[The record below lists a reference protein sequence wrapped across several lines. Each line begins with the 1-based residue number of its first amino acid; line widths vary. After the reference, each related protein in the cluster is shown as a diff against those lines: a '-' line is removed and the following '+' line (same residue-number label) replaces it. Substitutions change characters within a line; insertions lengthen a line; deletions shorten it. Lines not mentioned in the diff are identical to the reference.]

1 MRTLAIDIETY
12 SSVSLQKCGV
22 YAYAQSPDFEILLF
36 GYAWDDDPVEV
47 IDLARGESLPEE
59 LQNALYDPE
68 ILKTAFNAS
77 FERTCL
83 SAFMGR
89 VTPPEQWSCTAVMA
103 RELGLPGSLEAVGE
117 VIGLPE
123 DKQKSKTGR
132 ALIRYFSIPCK
143 PTKTNGNR
151 TRNLPEHDPDRW
163 AIYVEYNRQDVVSER
178 AIRQKLSRFPVYE
191 KEQPLWIHDQH
202 INDRGVGVDL
212 NLAEHAV
219 EIDAIIKAR
228 LLEQAKELTGLENPK
243 STAQLKSWIEDTAGI
258 EVESLNKKSIAGV
271 RADADCDAVDRMTQ
285 LPHPTIQKFAVINA
299 VIVGASRRFLAQITR
314 HQNEVKFMSASLQYS
329 DYSNEADFV
338 VPYELLDSQMRFSY
352 LSQCQDAMRKYK
364 LLVEYGVDNDSAGYL
379 APQGLRNVLIISAT
393 PYQWKHMI
401 SQRTCRR
408 NTAETRYVMLRL
420 WEELY
425 ELAPALFSPETT
437 GPFCMKG
444 KCLEGKMA
452 CGSPLASDLTPHDIL
467 ERDFPLCMEVRE

>member
-1 MRTLAIDIETY
+1 MDKIKVAVLNPTAISEAEKMMVCAARLTQRGHTVKDL
-12 SSVSLQKCGV
+12 S
-22 YAYAQSPDFEILLF
+22 DFL
-36 GYAWDDDPVEV
+36 
-47 IDLARGESLPEE
+47 
-59 LQNALYDPE
+59 ALYDKE
-68 ILKTAFNAS
+68 YTEKTAK
-77 FERTCL
+77 
-83 SAFMGR
+83 
-89 VTPPEQWSCTAVMA
+89 V
-103 RELGLPGSLEAVGE
+103 
-117 VIGLPE
+117 
-123 DKQKSKTGR
+123 
-132 ALIRYFSIPCK
+132 
-143 PTKTNGNR
+143 
-151 TRNLPEHDPDRW
+151 
-163 AIYVEYNRQDVVSER
+163 
-178 AIRQKLSRFPVYE
+178 
-191 KEQPLWIHDQH
+191 
-202 INDRGVGVDL
+202 
-212 NLAEHAV
+212 
-219 EIDAIIKAR
+219 
-228 LLEQAKELTGLENPK
+228 
-243 STAQLKSWIEDTAGI
+243 
-258 EVESLNKKSIAGV
+258 
-271 RADADCDAVDRMTQ
+271 MTQ

-364 LLVEYGVDNDSAGYL
+364 LLVEYGADNDSAGYL

-452 CGSPLASDLTPHDIL
+452 CGAPLASDLAPHDIL
-467 ERDFPLCMEVRE
+467 ERDFPLCMEVRDED